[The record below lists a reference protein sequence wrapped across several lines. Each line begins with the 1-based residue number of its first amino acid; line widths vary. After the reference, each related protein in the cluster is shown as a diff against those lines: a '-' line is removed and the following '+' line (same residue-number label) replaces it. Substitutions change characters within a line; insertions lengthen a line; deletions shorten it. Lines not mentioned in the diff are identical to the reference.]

1 MTLEGIISIS
11 GRPGLFKVI
20 TKGKNSV
27 IVESLIDKKRF
38 AALSSEKISALEDIS
53 IFTIE
58 EDVKL
63 IDVLSNLH
71 KISSGKEGPSHK
83 ADETTLRASFEKTLP
98 NYDKDRVYF
107 SDIKKF
113 FQWYNMLLAEGLL
126 IMEVEVN
133 DVTEKGKADKTE
145 KAETKTPKKA
155 SAKKT
160 NVPTTGTPPVK
171 SMKAGAVKKVATVKT
186 GGGRGK

>member
-1 MTLEGIISIS
+1 MTLEGIISIA
-11 GRPGLFKVI
+11 GRPGLFKII
-20 TKGKNSV
+20 TKGKNNV
-27 IVESLIDKKRF
+27 IVESLIDKKRY
-38 AALSSEKISALEDIS
+38 AALSSEKISSLEDIS
-53 IFTIE
+53 IFTNGD
-58 EDVKL
+58 DVKL
-63 IDVLSNLH
+63 TDTLSNLY

-83 ADETTLRASFEKTLP
+83 ADETTLRAIFEKTLP

-126 IMEVEVN
+126 IKDQEVN
-133 DVTEKGKADKTE
+133 DVAKSGKSEKTE
-145 KAETKTPKKA
+145 PKAPKKI
-155 SAKKT
+155 SAKKS
-160 NVPTTGTPPVK
+160 NVPKSGTPPTK